1 MTIGIPA
8 AIAFC
13 AAWSF
18 VTMPP
23 VPTGPPAPACASIS
37 GVMVSTRAIRRA
49 AGSWRGSP
57 V

>member
-1 MTIGIPA
+1 MTMGIPA